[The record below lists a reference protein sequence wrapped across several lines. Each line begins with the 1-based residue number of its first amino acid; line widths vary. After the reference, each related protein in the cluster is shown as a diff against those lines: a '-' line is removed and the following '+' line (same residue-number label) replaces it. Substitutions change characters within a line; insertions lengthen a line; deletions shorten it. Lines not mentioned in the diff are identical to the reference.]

1 MKNKEELP
9 MNLDRGAWQRPLD
22 FAREEP
28 WSLKAKLFRAESTD
42 PACSDQPALDVS
54 PEEALMELIVS
65 PHNLRRAWRQVK
77 GNRGAR
83 DLNRYERGWVGYFGL
98 ARQFEDIA
106 KLDGWIRRR
115 VRMCYWK
122 QWRYPRTKVKKLVA
136 LGVSL
141 DMAIKHAVS
150 RKKYW
155 RMSRTPALR
164 YAMTNKWPRA
174 TRLVIIKA
182 TLVRVGFSSRNRLVR
197 TRMLGG
203 VGAAVSNGG
212 GYPIYPASHLRTRS
226 FAASPFVVR
235 IGRKIY

>member
-1 MKNKEELP
+1 M
-9 MNLDRGAWQRPLD
+9 QRRL
-22 FAREEP
+22 
-28 WSLKAKLFRAESTD
+28 T
-42 PACSDQPALDVS
+42 
-54 PEEALMELIVS
+54 
-65 PHNLRRAWRQVK
+65 
-77 GNRGAR
+77 
-83 DLNRYERGWVGYFGL
+83 DLNRYVRVWVGYFGL

-106 KLDGWIRRR
+106 NLDGWIRRR

-182 TLVRVGFSSRNRLVR
+182 GSGTSRLLFTESPSADPHARWCGGCRQQWRRLPDCSMLYSAQLGTNSFSRLRWTNLASSR
-197 TRMLGG
+197 
-203 VGAAVSNGG
+203 
-212 GYPIYPASHLRTRS
+212 
-226 FAASPFVVR
+226 
-235 IGRKIY
+235 